1 MRNFAV
7 EINLFDMLKTRIF
20 PLIALVSIFLLGA
33 CEHKATPAVE
43 DLPADTAD
51 TVALDTLPADRAFY
65 GQAGDF
71 GMSTFV
77 LISDHGDT
85 VEVTRTADDGTE
97 GIIYGDAQPGDRYYL
112 LTTPD
117 SQTLVTAINLT
128 LLNRYLSDYNI
139 VNGRLVLR
147 PESGSDTVTIDDL
160 DEEQLIYHD
169 ARGKRTVQVL
179 D

>member
-1 MRNFAV
+1 MRNFAA

-117 SQTLVTAINLT
+117 SQI
-128 LLNRYLSDYNI
+128 
-139 VNGRLVLR
+139 NGRLVLR

-169 ARGKRTVQVL
+169 TRGKRTVQVL

>member
-1 MRNFAV
+1 M
-7 EINLFDMLKTRIF
+7 
-20 PLIALVSIFLLGA
+20 
-33 CEHKATPAVE
+33 
-43 DLPADTAD
+43 
-51 TVALDTLPADRAFY
+51 
-65 GQAGDF
+65 
-71 GMSTFV
+71 
-77 LISDHGDT
+77 
-85 VEVTRTADDGTE
+85 TRTADDGTE